1 MATDLGA
8 SVIRHV
14 MQQIKLNG
22 GTISDAHGQQLS
34 ALTSAED
41 LQLLQA
47 ASSLVARPAVHC
59 YTAQPSQRQFFR
71 VDSLQRF
78 HHQRQ
83 QQHDVS
89 DMSFGSMNDS
99 VLLESD
105 APSYYNC
112 FTHYC
117 TCPAFEAAASKSPT
131 AMVSLLLGSP
141 AEAMMMN

>member
-14 MQQIKLNG
+14 MRQIKLNG

-59 YTAQPSQRQFFR
+59 YTARPSQRQFFR

-83 QQHDVS
+83 QHNAS
-89 DMSFGSMNDS
+89 EMSFGSINDS
-99 VLLESD
+99 VSLDSD

-117 TCPAFEAAASKSPT
+117 TCAAFEAAASKSPT
-131 AMVSLLLGSP
+131 AMVSLVASP
-141 AEAMMMN
+141 DVAM